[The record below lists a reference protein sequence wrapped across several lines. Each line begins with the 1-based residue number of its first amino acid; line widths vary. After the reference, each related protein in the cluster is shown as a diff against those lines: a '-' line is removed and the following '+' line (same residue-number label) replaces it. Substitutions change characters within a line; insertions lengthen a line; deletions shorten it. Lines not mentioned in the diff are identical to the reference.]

1 LITTNQ
7 NSTHFHTSSTALRI
21 VVGPPGGSDGTGEL
35 RGGGVGGGSSSVG
48 GDKTFGGNSTTSGGS
63 SGGKDGQLCCPKC
76 GNPCTHVETFVC

>member
-1 LITTNQ
+1 
-7 NSTHFHTSSTALRI
+7 LRI

-35 RGGGVGGGSSSVG
+35 RGGGVGGGNSSVG

-63 SGGKDGQLCCPKC
+63 GGGKDGQLCCPKC